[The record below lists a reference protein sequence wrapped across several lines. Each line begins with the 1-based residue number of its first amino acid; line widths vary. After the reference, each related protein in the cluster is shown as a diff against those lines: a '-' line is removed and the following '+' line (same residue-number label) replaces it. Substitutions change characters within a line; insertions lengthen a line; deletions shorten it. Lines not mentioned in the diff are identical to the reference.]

1 MLHPGWSPDEYNLPT
16 PPPDESYDK
25 DSKVQWEQNW
35 AVCEVHDKAELELGV
50 WKPPPTAEEE
60 TGTKECIDLKR
71 RKTEVHCHENNKW
84 CRPIVMFQ
92 VDHIRDVNYFFK
104 TEVAY
109 DLYTSEKY
117 TEDMSVPYKVTIE
130 TMNAEYTSFEMVSF
144 SGSVCPMILRI
155 ISSSSVQTLFD
166 RHSRRDSSTS
176 SS

>member
-1 MLHPGWSPDEYNLPT
+1 MRLLTIIPPRVSVVIHRTIHSSGNRTGPSVRWMIRTSCTSKKLPNKRQTNLLLQ
-16 PPPDESYDK
+16 K
-25 DSKVQWEQNW
+25 
-35 AVCEVHDKAELELGV
+35 G
-50 WKPPPTAEEE
+50 
-60 TGTKECIDLKR
+60 
-71 RKTEVHCHENNKW
+71 NKW
-84 CRPIVMFQ
+84 CRSIVMFQ

-109 DLYTSEKY
+109 DFYMGTSFYEG
-117 TEDMSVPYKVTIE
+117 MPLPYKVTIE

>member
-1 MLHPGWSPDEYNLPT
+1 
-16 PPPDESYDK
+16 
-25 DSKVQWEQNW
+25 
-35 AVCEVHDKAELELGV
+35 
-50 WKPPPTAEEE
+50 
-60 TGTKECIDLKR
+60 
-71 RKTEVHCHENNKW
+71 
-84 CRPIVMFQ
+84 MFQ

-109 DLYTSEKY
+109 DFYMGTSFYEG
-117 TEDMSVPYKVTIE
+117 MPLPYKVTIE

>member
-1 MLHPGWSPDEYNLPT
+1 MLHPAYAPT
-16 PPPDESYDK
+16 DYHPAEGLGSNPQDHTFK
-25 DSKVQWEQNW
+25 WEQNW
-35 AVCEVHDKAELELGV
+35 AVCEVDDKDKLHIKKVAKQAADQPSPSESACV
-50 WKPPPTAEEE
+50 
-60 TGTKECIDLKR
+60 DLKR
-71 RKTEVHCHENNKW
+71 RKSQVYCGKGNKW
-84 CRPIVMFQ
+84 CRSIVMFQ